1 MTSGFDDG
9 KTCEDV
15 NRYAIEVAENLL
27 YQTPNGEMVMARHK
41 FKGRPIC
48 LKKDF
53 TPFGNIGPLFIKESI
68 SIKDNG
74 DCLEVAS
81 LADGPT
87 KLTSHIFPG
96 IHYCKLLS
104 PARVIDYYMTDS
116 LKAISGCLNKEPK
129 KAAAAV
135 YLQ

>member
-1 MTSGFDDG
+1 MTSGYNNT

-15 NRYAIEVAENLL
+15 NRYAVEVAEGLL
-27 YQTPNGEMVMARHK
+27 YQTPQGEMIMARHK
-41 FKGRPIC
+41 TVGRPIC
-48 LKKDF
+48 FKKDF
-53 TPFGNIGPLFIKESI
+53 TPFGNIGPLFVKESI
-68 SIKDNG
+68 SIKDKG
-74 DCLEVAS
+74 DCLEVSS

-116 LKAISGCLNKEPK
+116 LKAKSGCLNKDPK
-129 KAAAAV
+129 TT
-135 YLQ
+135 